1 MSTIGGSLPP
11 CCARKQV
18 QGPPPSQLPTVA
30 HDTGLEMANC
40 ETNVAGRLFPAL
52 AARVCRPRRLPGYLV
67 VVLRVWDHRRMLVS
81 IEAKPERLAIN
92 PRETAVIAVDM
103 QNDFGAEGGMFA
115 SKGLP
120 IEAARAT
127 IEPTARVLDAAREA
141 GMTVVYLKMEFA
153 RDLSNLGGPDAPNRE
168 KHLGFGVGSGDF
180 LIEGTWNT
188 DVVSELAPQPADIVI
203 SKQRYSGF
211 FETELD
217 EVLRSREIKSL
228 VFVGWTTSVCV
239 ESTLRDAFF
248 RDYRCVVLSDC
259 TAEVVGSDLA
269 RTNHEA
275 SLLVIEGLFGWV
287 ADSES
292 FVQALAPAAVGTAPR

>member
-1 MSTIGGSLPP
+1 VRVTI
-11 CCARKQV
+11 
-18 QGPPPSQLPTVA
+18 
-30 HDTGLEMANC
+30 D
-40 ETNVAGRLFPAL
+40 
-52 AARVCRPRRLPGYLV
+52 
-67 VVLRVWDHRRMLVS
+67 
-81 IEAKPERLAIN
+81 AKPEPLAID

-120 IEAARAT
+120 IDAARAT
-127 IEPTARVLDAAREA
+127 IEPTARVLDAARGA
-141 GMTVVYLKMEFA
+141 GMTVVYLKMEFK

-168 KHLGFGVGSGDF
+168 RHLGFGVGVGDF

-188 DVVSELAPQPADIVI
+188 DIVPELTPQPGDVLV
-203 SKQRYSGF
+203 SKRRYSGF

-217 EVLRSREIKSL
+217 DVLQERGIKNL

-259 TAEVVGSDLA
+259 TAEVVGSNLV

-292 FVQALAPAAVGTAPR
+292 LVQALSQASVQTAAR

>member
-1 MSTIGGSLPP
+1 
-11 CCARKQV
+11 
-18 QGPPPSQLPTVA
+18 
-30 HDTGLEMANC
+30 MA
-40 ETNVAGRLFPAL
+40 E
-52 AARVCRPRRLPGYLV
+52 AARSIRRILCDDRPMHV
-67 VVLRVWDHRRMLVS
+67 TID
-81 IEAKPERLAIN
+81 AKPEPLVIDAHQ
-92 PRETAVIAVDM
+92 TAVIVVDM

-127 IEPTARVLDAAREA
+127 IEPTARVLEAARAA
-141 GMTVVYLKMEFA
+141 GIAAVYLKMEFA

-168 KHLGFGVGSGDF
+168 RHLGFGVGAGDF

-188 DVVSELAPQPADIVI
+188 DIVPELAPQPGDVLI

-211 FETELD
+211 FETELHD
-217 EVLRSREIKSL
+217 VLQEREIKNL

-248 RDYRCVVLSDC
+248 RDYRCAVLSDC
-259 TAEVVGSDLA
+259 TAEVVGSDLV
-269 RTNHEA
+269 RTNREA
-275 SLLVIEGLFGWV
+275 SLLVIERLFGWV

-292 FVQALAPAAVGTAPR
+292 FVQALAQASVQTAAR

>member
-1 MSTIGGSLPP
+1 MCEDSLMYVTI
-11 CCARKQV
+11 
-18 QGPPPSQLPTVA
+18 
-30 HDTGLEMANC
+30 D
-40 ETNVAGRLFPAL
+40 
-52 AARVCRPRRLPGYLV
+52 
-67 VVLRVWDHRRMLVS
+67 
-81 IEAKPERLAIN
+81 AKPEPLAVD

-103 QNDFGAEGGMFA
+103 QNDFGGEGGMFA

-127 IEPTARVLDAAREA
+127 IEPTARVLDAARA
-141 GMTVVYLKMEFA
+141 GGMTVVYLKMEFA
-153 RDLSNLGGPDAPNRE
+153 RDLSNLGGPGAPNRE
-168 KHLGFGVGSGDF
+168 RHLGFGVGVGNF

-188 DVVSELAPQPADIVI
+188 DIVPELAPKPGDLLV

-217 EVLRSREIKSL
+217 DVLRERNIKNL

-248 RDYRCVVLSDC
+248 RDYRCLVLSDC
-259 TAEVVGSDLA
+259 TAEVVGCDA
-269 RTNHEA
+269 VRTNHEA

-287 ADSES
+287 TNSES
-292 FVQALAPAAVGTAPR
+292 LLQALTRLPLQTAAR

>member
-1 MSTIGGSLPP
+1 MRVTVD
-11 CCARKQV
+11 AR
-18 QGPPPSQLPTVA
+18 
-30 HDTGLEMANC
+30 
-40 ETNVAGRLFPAL
+40 
-52 AARVCRPRRLPGYLV
+52 
-67 VVLRVWDHRRMLVS
+67 
-81 IEAKPERLAIN
+81 PEPLAID
-92 PRETAVIAVDM
+92 PRATGVIVVDM

-120 IEAARAT
+120 IDAARAT
-127 IEPTARVLDAAREA
+127 IESTARVLDAARAA
-141 GMTVVYLKMEFA
+141 GMTVVYLKMEFK

-168 KHLGFGVGSGDF
+168 KHLGFGVGVGDF

-188 DVVSELAPQPADIVI
+188 DIISELAPRLTDVVV
-203 SKQRYSGF
+203 SKHRYSGF

-217 EVLRSREIKSL
+217 KILRERRITNL

-259 TAEVVGSDLA
+259 TAEVVGTDLA

-292 FVQALAPAAVGTAPR
+292 FVQALAPAAIEPANSLNKPSVPRSSTNEATPRKAALH

>member
-1 MSTIGGSLPP
+1 MDVTI
-11 CCARKQV
+11 
-18 QGPPPSQLPTVA
+18 
-30 HDTGLEMANC
+30 
-40 ETNVAGRLFPAL
+40 
-52 AARVCRPRRLPGYLV
+52 AAR
-67 VVLRVWDHRRMLVS
+67 
-81 IEAKPERLAIN
+81 PEPLTID
-92 PRETAVIAVDM
+92 PSETAVIAVDM

-127 IEPTARVLDAAREA
+127 IEPTALVFGAARA
-141 GMTVVYLKMEFA
+141 VGMTVVYLTMEFA

-168 KHLGFGVGSGDF
+168 KHLGFGVGVGDF
-180 LIEGTWNT
+180 LIAGTWNT
-188 DVVSELAPQPADIVI
+188 QIVPELAPEPGDVLI
-203 SKQRYSGF
+203 SKHRYSGF

-217 EVLRSREIKSL
+217 DVLRGRGVKNL

-259 TAEVVGSDLA
+259 TAEVVGSDLV

-292 FVQALAPAAVGTAPR
+292 LVRALAGARAPTVSRSIQRA

>member
-1 MSTIGGSLPP
+1 MIRPVRVTID
-11 CCARKQV
+11 AR
-18 QGPPPSQLPTVA
+18 
-30 HDTGLEMANC
+30 
-40 ETNVAGRLFPAL
+40 
-52 AARVCRPRRLPGYLV
+52 
-67 VVLRVWDHRRMLVS
+67 
-81 IEAKPERLAIN
+81 PERLTID

-127 IEPTARVLDAAREA
+127 IEPTARVLAAARAA
-141 GMTVVYLKMEFA
+141 GMPVVYLKMEFA
-153 RDLSNLGGPDAPNRE
+153 RDLSNLGSADAPNRE
-168 KHLGFGVGSGDF
+168 RHLGFGVGGGDF

-188 DVVSELAPQPADIVI
+188 DIVPELAPQPGDVLV
-203 SKQRYSGF
+203 SKHRYSGF

-217 EVLRSREIKSL
+217 DVLRERGIRSL

-275 SLLVIEGLFGWV
+275 SLLVIEGLFGWI
-287 ADSES
+287 ARSES
-292 FVQALAPAAVGTAPR
+292 FVRAIVPAPVGAAGR

>member
-1 MSTIGGSLPP
+1 MHVT
-11 CCARKQV
+11 
-18 QGPPPSQLPTVA
+18 
-30 HDTGLEMANC
+30 
-40 ETNVAGRLFPAL
+40 
-52 AARVCRPRRLPGYLV
+52 
-67 VVLRVWDHRRMLVS
+67 
-81 IEAKPERLAIN
+81 IEAKPEPLAID
-92 PRETAVIAVDM
+92 PHETAVIAVDM

-120 IEAARAT
+120 IEAAHAT
-127 IEPTARVLDAAREA
+127 IEPTARVLDAAR
-141 GMTVVYLKMEFA
+141 MSDITVVYLKMAFK

-168 KHLGFGVGSGDF
+168 KHLGFGVGIGDF
-180 LIEGTWNT
+180 LIEDTWNT
-188 DVVSELAPQPADIVI
+188 DIVPELTPQPGDVLV
-203 SKQRYSGF
+203 SKHRYSGF

-217 EVLRSREIKSL
+217 DVLRERDIKNL

-259 TAEVVGSDLA
+259 TAEVVGSDVA

-275 SLLVIEGLFGWV
+275 SLHVIEGLFGWV

-292 FVQALAPAAVGTAPR
+292 FVRALAPASVETTTR

>member
-1 MSTIGGSLPP
+1 MRVTI
-11 CCARKQV
+11 
-18 QGPPPSQLPTVA
+18 
-30 HDTGLEMANC
+30 D
-40 ETNVAGRLFPAL
+40 
-52 AARVCRPRRLPGYLV
+52 
-67 VVLRVWDHRRMLVS
+67 
-81 IEAKPERLAIN
+81 AKPEPLSID

-120 IEAARAT
+120 IEATRAT
-127 IEPTARVLDAAREA
+127 IEPTARVLEAARAA
-141 GMTVVYLKMEFA
+141 GMPVVYLKMEFA
-153 RDLSNLGGPDAPNRE
+153 RDLSNLGSPDAPNRE
-168 KHLGFGVGSGDF
+168 KHLGFGVGRGDF

-188 DVVSELAPQPADIVI
+188 DIVPELAPQPSDILV
-203 SKQRYSGF
+203 SKHRYSGF
-211 FETELD
+211 FQTELD
-217 EVLRSREIKSL
+217 DVLREREIKNL

-259 TAEVVGSDLA
+259 TAEVVGSDLV

-292 FVQALAPAAVGTAPR
+292 LVQALAQAAVETAAH

>member
-1 MSTIGGSLPP
+1 MHVT
-11 CCARKQV
+11 
-18 QGPPPSQLPTVA
+18 
-30 HDTGLEMANC
+30 
-40 ETNVAGRLFPAL
+40 
-52 AARVCRPRRLPGYLV
+52 
-67 VVLRVWDHRRMLVS
+67 
-81 IEAKPERLAIN
+81 IEAKPEPLAID
-92 PRETAVIAVDM
+92 PHKTAVIAVDM

-120 IEAARAT
+120 IEAAQAT
-127 IEPTARVLDAAREA
+127 IEPTARVLHAAR
-141 GMTVVYLKMEFA
+141 MSDITVVYLKMAFK

-168 KHLGFGVGSGDF
+168 KHLGFGVGIGDF
-180 LIEGTWNT
+180 LIEDTWNT
-188 DVVSELAPQPADIVI
+188 DIVPELTPQPGDVLV
-203 SKQRYSGF
+203 SKHRYSGF

-217 EVLRSREIKSL
+217 DVLRQRDVKNL

-275 SLLVIEGLFGWV
+275 SLHVIEGLFGWV

-292 FVQALAPAAVGTAPR
+292 FVRALAPASVETTAR

>member
-1 MSTIGGSLPP
+1 M
-11 CCARKQV
+11 
-18 QGPPPSQLPTVA
+18 
-30 HDTGLEMANC
+30 
-40 ETNVAGRLFPAL
+40 
-52 AARVCRPRRLPGYLV
+52 RVT
-67 VVLRVWDHRRMLVS
+67 
-81 IEAKPERLAIN
+81 IEATPEPLAID
-92 PRETAVIAVDM
+92 PHETALIVVDM

-127 IEPTARVLDAAREA
+127 IEPVARVLAAARGA
-141 GMTVVYLKMEFA
+141 GVTVVYLKMEFA
-153 RDLSNLGGPDAPNRE
+153 RDLSNLGGHDAPNRE
-168 KHLGFGVGSGDF
+168 KHLGFGVGVGDF

-188 DVVSELAPQPADIVI
+188 DIVPELAPQPGDVLI

-211 FETELD
+211 FQTELD
-217 EVLRSREIKSL
+217 DVLREREIKNL

-269 RTNHEA
+269 RTNHQA

-292 FVQALAPAAVGTAPR
+292 LLQALAEVPVQAAAR